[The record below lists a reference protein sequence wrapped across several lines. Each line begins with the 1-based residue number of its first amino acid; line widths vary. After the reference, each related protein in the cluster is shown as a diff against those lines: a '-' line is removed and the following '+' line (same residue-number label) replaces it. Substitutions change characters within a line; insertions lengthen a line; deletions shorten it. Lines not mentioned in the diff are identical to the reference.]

1 MQIKYAN
8 FKPVK
13 LLLLTLCSVMVTTG
27 QAETDPLLLE
37 AARLP
42 LTAQANVDKPFTGLA
57 AALRA
62 TMTHNPM
69 IKGKQA
75 ELEAQ
80 QFGVSSAKAKRYP
93 TLSTLGSNVNNNYD
107 QATLRL
113 DQPLWAFGKIDTEIA
128 RAESEVNAEQWR
140 LLDIQRQLLEDT
152 ATVYAKIEGIKLR
165 AEVAEINTEAHQ
177 SYYDRLA
184 RRQEGQLSSEAD
196 MRLAYARLL
205 QAQTQLLS
213 IKGEL
218 SDAQS
223 ELQNLTQILVSTELA
238 VDPQLALLPSNVAVQ
253 RLAIDQEANILLKR
267 QNLQVVKLGL
277 KAEKLASL
285 PTIYLRAEAD
295 LLDSTSGNKD
305 LRAGLTFE
313 SSFEGLGLVARGR
326 VKGAESRLAAAR
338 YDLDSSINDTRR
350 RISSLMLNRQVQQGL
365 IHAYQQTVNAMQ
377 ETLDSFLR
385 QYETGR
391 KSWLELLNMQRELTA
406 SQMQLVQSKN
416 DWLILSLRVA
426 SLTGGLDQQAGLNQ
440 NRLNEAEE

>member
-1 MQIKYAN
+1 MRIKSAD

-13 LLLLTLCSVMVTTG
+13 LLLLTLCSVMAAAA
-27 QAETDPLLLE
+27 QAETEPLLSE

-42 LTAQANVDKPFTGLA
+42 LISQENPANAVTGLA

-62 TMTHNPM
+62 TMIHNPM
-69 IKGKQA
+69 VKGKQA

-80 QFGVSSAKAKRYP
+80 QYGVSSAKAKRYP
-93 TLSTLGSNVNNNYD
+93 TLSTQASNVNDNYN

-113 DQPLWAFGKIDTEIA
+113 DQPIWAFGKIDTEIA
-128 RAESEVNAEQWR
+128 RAESEANAEQWR
-140 LLDIQRQLLEDT
+140 LLDIQRQLLEET

-165 AEVAEINTEAHQ
+165 IQVAEINTEAHQ
-177 SYYDRLA
+177 GYYDRLA
-184 RRQEGQLSSEAD
+184 RRQQGQLSSEAD

-205 QAQTQLLS
+205 QAQSQLLS
-213 IKGEL
+213 FKGEL

-223 ELQNLTQILVSTELA
+223 ELQTLTQIRVSTEFA
-238 VDPQLALLPSNVAVQ
+238 VDPVLAQLPSNAAVQ
-253 RLAIDQEANILLKR
+253 RLAIAQEANILLKR
-267 QNLQVVKLGL
+267 QNLQVLRLGL
-277 KAEKLASL
+277 KTEKLASL
-285 PTIYLRAEAD
+285 PTLYFRAEAD
-295 LLDSTSGNKD
+295 LLDSTSGNND

-326 VKGAESRLAAAR
+326 VKGAEANLAAAR
-338 YDLDSSINDTRR
+338 YDLDSSINETRR
-350 RISSLMLNRQVQQGL
+350 RISSLMLNRQIQQGL
-365 IHAYQQTVNAMQ
+365 ISAYKETVDAMQ

-406 SQMQLVQSKN
+406 LQIQLVQSKN

-426 SLTGGLDQQAGLNQ
+426 SLTGSLDKQAGLNQ
-440 NRLNEAEE
+440 NRFNRAEE